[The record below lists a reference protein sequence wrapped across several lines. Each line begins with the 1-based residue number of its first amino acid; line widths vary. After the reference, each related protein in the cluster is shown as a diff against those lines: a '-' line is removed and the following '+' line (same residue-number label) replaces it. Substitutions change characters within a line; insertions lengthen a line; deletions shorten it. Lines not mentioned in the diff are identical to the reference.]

1 VGRFEVLRPL
11 GEGGMGLTFLAYD
24 PQLEREVC
32 LKVLKPLVSD
42 DEGAEH
48 QRLLWEARAQAQLSH
63 PAIVPVY
70 EVVADAEAVALVME
84 YVRDGRSLREW
95 LQRPRTA
102 SQVLEVVLQAGEG
115 LSAAHAT
122 GVVHRDFKPDNVML
136 AKGRARIIDFGLA
149 RRVVDLGPGAAPTS
163 ENPTLTVAA
172 GSPAYMAPE
181 LFSGAAGDAR
191 ADQYSFCV
199 TLYEALTGTRPFA
212 RPRLRDQ
219 LRAQLEF
226 QLAPHERIPAGV
238 LQVLRRGL
246 DPDPRQRFGSMAAL
260 LSALGEVSPKKP
272 RRLAL
277 VLGASLGL
285 LGGAGLL
292 WALTSLTSRPSLT
305 SGAAVAQVPAAPR
318 TVAAQ
323 IAPASPVPVPPA
335 PLMVAERPR
344 PSTVEPQRAEPVSTA
359 PRRGGDPVAQGH
371 RPSMASVDIEC
382 SHPATVLWKGR
393 VIGRAP
399 GRVAL
404 PPGPQEVELVSLQL
418 HARRRLQV
426 KAPGSAR
433 LVFEQGELEVLVSPW
448 ANVMIDGQPL
458 GPSPVPVQT
467 LWEGTHTVVFERPEP
482 RYRAAVEVTVAPR
495 RRELVRHR
503 VP

>member
-1 VGRFEVLRPL
+1 MGRFEVLRPL

-42 DEGAEH
+42 DEGDEGAEH
-48 QRLLWEARAQAQLSH
+48 QRLLSEARAQAQLSH

-70 EVVADAEAVALVME
+70 EVVADAEVVALVME

-115 LSAAHAT
+115 LAAAHAA

-136 AKGRARIIDFGLA
+136 AKGRVRIIDFGLA
-149 RRVVDLGPGAAPTS
+149 RRVVDLGPGAALTS

-181 LFSGAAGDAR
+181 QFSGAAGDAR

-199 TLYEALTGTRPFA
+199 TLYEALTGARPFA
-212 RPRLRDQ
+212 RPRLREQ

-226 QLAPHERIPAGV
+226 QLAPHERIPSGV

-246 DPDPRQRFGSMAAL
+246 NPDPRQRFGSMATL
-260 LSALGEVSPKKP
+260 LAALGDATPKKP
-272 RRLAL
+272 GRLAL
-277 VLGASLGL
+277 LVAVSLGL

-292 WALTSLTSRPSLT
+292 WALTSRPP
-305 SGAAVAQVPAAPR
+305 GPAAAQVSQVSR
-318 TVAAQ
+318 TAAAQ
-323 IAPASPVPVPPA
+323 ASPAPPVPVPPA
-335 PLMVAERPR
+335 PLTVAAPPR
-344 PSTVEPQRAEPVSTA
+344 LSKDQSQRAGPVS
-359 PRRGGDPVAQGH
+359 PPVRRGGDPVAVAEGH
-371 RPSMASVDIEC
+371 RSSMASVEIEC

-404 PPGPQEVELVSLQL
+404 PPGPHEVELVSLPL

-426 KAPGSAR
+426 KSPGSAR
-433 LVFEQGELEVLVSPW
+433 VVFEQGELEVLVSPW
-448 ANVMIDGQPL
+448 ANVTVDGQPL
-458 GPSPVPVQT
+458 GPSPVPVQA
-467 LWEGTHTVVFERPEP
+467 LWEGSHTVVFERPEP

-495 RRELVRHR
+495 RRALVRHR